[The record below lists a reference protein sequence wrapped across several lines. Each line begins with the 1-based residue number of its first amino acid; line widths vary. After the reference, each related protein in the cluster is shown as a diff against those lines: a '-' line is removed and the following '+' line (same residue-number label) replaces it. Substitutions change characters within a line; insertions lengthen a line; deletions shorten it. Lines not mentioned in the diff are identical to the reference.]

1 MARERTGGRRKKGK
15 AASGDWLMT
24 YGDMVTLLLTFFI
37 LLYTFSTID
46 IQRFQE
52 VMAAI
57 QHSFMGRT
65 GILRGTT
72 EPTAAEGQP
81 HLLEQLEAEEVTYA
95 PQLGDKEIE
104 LLQLLAE
111 LERVYEQTRDYLR
124 AAGLGDAVQLR
135 MEKRGIVMVL
145 PEEITFDTGRA
156 ELKEEARPVLDIIA
170 SFIGKIPNQIIVEG
184 HTDNVP
190 INTLLFPSNWELSVT
205 RAVSVA
211 RHLAEERGLNP
222 RRFVAT
228 GYGEYHPIASNDTA
242 EGRARNRR
250 VNIVISINQ
259 FK

>member
-1 MARERTGGRRKKGK
+1 MARERPGRRKK
-15 AASGDWLMT
+15 AAAGTADWMMT

-46 IQRFQE
+46 IQRFQD

-65 GILRGTT
+65 GILRGST

-81 HLLEQLEAEEVTYA
+81 HLMEDLEAEEVITTV
-95 PQLGDKEIE
+95 QLGDKEME

-111 LERVYEQTRDYLR
+111 LERVYEQTRDYLH
-124 AAGLGDAVQLR
+124 AAGLSDAIQLR

-170 SFIGKIPNQIIVEG
+170 GFIAKIPNQIIVEG

-190 INTLLFPSNWELSVT
+190 INTFIFPSNWELSVT

-211 RHLAEERGLNP
+211 RHLVEERDLNP

-228 GYGEYHPIASNDTA
+228 GYGEYHPIAGNDTA

-250 VNIVISINQ
+250 VNIVISINR
-259 FK
+259 FE

>member
-1 MARERTGGRRKKGK
+1 MARERLGGRRKK
-15 AASGDWLMT
+15 AQSDTTSWLMT

-65 GILRGTT
+65 GILRDSTD
-72 EPTAAEGQP
+72 PVAAEGQE
-81 HLLEQLEAEEVTYA
+81 HLVEQPEADEVTIA
-95 PQLGDKEIE
+95 VQLGDQEME

-111 LERVYEQTRDYLR
+111 LEKVYEQARDFLR
-124 AAGLGDAVQLR
+124 AAGLADEIQLR
-135 MEKRGIVMVL
+135 MEKRGIVIVL
-145 PEEITFDTGRA
+145 PEHITFDTGRA
-156 ELKEEARPVLDIIA
+156 ELKEEVLPVLDIIA
-170 SFIGKIPNQIIVEG
+170 GFVAKIPNQIIVEG
-184 HTDNVP
+184 HTDSVP
-190 INTLLFPSNWELSVT
+190 INTFLFPSNWELSVT

-211 RHLAEERGLNP
+211 RYLAEERGLEP

-228 GYGEYHPIASNDTA
+228 GYGEYHPIADNDTA

-250 VNIVISINQ
+250 VNIVISINK
-259 FK
+259 FE

>member
-1 MARERTGGRRKKGK
+1 MSRERPGGRRKKAA
-15 AASGDWLMT
+15 AASADWLMT

-37 LLYTFSTID
+37 LLYTFSTLD

-52 VMAAI
+52 IMAAI

-65 GILRGTT
+65 GILQGSTV
-72 EPTAAEGQP
+72 PTAVEGQP
-81 HLLEQLEAEEVTYA
+81 PLLEETEAEEVVTTV
-95 PQLGDKEIE
+95 QLGDREAE

-111 LERVYEQTRDYLR
+111 LERVYELARDYLR
-124 AAGLGDAVQLR
+124 AAGLSDAIQLR

-145 PEEITFDTGRA
+145 PEHITFDTGRA
-156 ELKEEARPVLDIIA
+156 ELREDVLPVLDLIA
-170 SFIGKIPNQIIVEG
+170 GFIAKIPNQIIVEG

-190 INTLLFPSNWELSVT
+190 ISTFLFPSNWELSVI

-211 RHLAEERGLNP
+211 RYLVEARRLNP
-222 RRFVAT
+222 MRFVAT
-228 GYGEYHPIASNDTA
+228 GYGEYHPIAGNETA
-242 EGRARNRR
+242 QGRARNRR